1 MDSSDD
7 YSDSIISFSWTDLQN
22 EDNFYKVFIII
33 GNGKIQYK
41 ILEEITMNKN
51 NRNKNAKDTATFDS
65 KDVVNQMVDA
75 IADKEKG

>member
-33 GNGKIQYK
+33 GNGKI
-41 ILEEITMNKN
+41 
-51 NRNKNAKDTATFDS
+51 
-65 KDVVNQMVDA
+65 
-75 IADKEKG
+75 